1 MGFSVFSIVEVFYFL
16 TLRPYGNYIK
26 VSKKRRQTFSRMMK
40 KIQKI
45 RTRRIPTT
53 PLLVRSHV
61 ENIDIPEHH
70 SISPYYG

>member
-26 VSKKRRQTFSRMMK
+26 VSKKRRQTLHRMVK

-45 RTRRIPTT
+45 RTRRISTT
-53 PLLVRSHV
+53 PSLFHSHV
-61 ENIDIPEHH
+61 ENIDIPKHN
-70 SISPYYG
+70 SISPYHG

>member
-16 TLRPYGNYIK
+16 TLRPYGNYVK
-26 VSKKRRQTFSRMMK
+26 VSRKRRQSLGRMMK

-53 PLLVRSHV
+53 PFLHSNV
-61 ENIDIPEHH
+61 ENIDAHEHH
-70 SISPYYG
+70 PISSYLG